1 MVTSPN
7 ELAIIRG
14 RGEGDGR
21 RIELISE
28 GKEPETTE
36 ISEAFNDAKIEGDD
50 LSDLPVDDY
59 THSYN
64 REPTLGANSM
74 LPVR

>member
-14 RGEGDGR
+14 RGEGNGR

-36 ISEAFNDAKIEGDD
+36 ISEAFNGAKIEGDD
-50 LSDLPVDDY
+50 FSDLPVDDY

-64 REPTLGANSM
+64 RESTLGANSM